1 MSLPDQPS
9 TDLDALGPFAL
20 LAPLGPDAAERGLR
34 WAVAQGI
41 DATGQDSA
49 TERSQS
55 AHHLLC
61 SSIDL
66 LLDVALSA
74 ERMEAYGR
82 LLGDAALDETDRVAP
97 LLDGAARAAQHA
109 AAGALRLVWRALEVH
124 ARDVGYLRQPWHDE
138 ATSWTQAIVDPTIG
152 VPGLPA
158 NPGAAEAARAAANR
172 VIAALEALPVDRMAV
187 PGELAAAIGLLDALF
202 LLACELRL
210 R

>member
-1 MSLPDQPS
+1 MSLPDPVP
-9 TDLDALGPFAL
+9 TNLDALGPFAI
-20 LAPLGPDAAERGLR
+20 LAPLGADAAERGLR

-61 SSIDL
+61 ASIDL

-82 LLGDAALDETDRVAP
+82 LLGDAAPAETDHVAP

-109 AAGALRLVWRALEVH
+109 TAGALRLVWRALEVH
-124 ARDVGYLRQPWHDE
+124 ARDVGYLCQPWQDE
-138 ATSWTQAIVDPTIG
+138 ATSWTQAVVDPTIG
-152 VPGLPA
+152 TPGLPA
-158 NPGAAEAARAAANR
+158 NPGATEAARAAAGH
-172 VIAALEALPVDRMAV
+172 VITALEALPNDRMAV
-187 PGELAAAIGLLDALF
+187 PGALSAAIGLLDALF